1 MTRFQKIV
9 CAVTA
14 TVCFALP
21 GPMRGVAA
29 PVVPEASSEPY
40 AFLQGDTVLVLGNA
54 FLERRF
60 RWNGGNLMTL
70 SLENKIEGSTLR
82 TVKVLPDF
90 VFTRNA
96 AAAGSDGRLTVE
108 ALPPTACTPAFLRAR
123 VVYSLDGLD
132 IRREFRIYADAPAI
146 ACQTWLRLAD
156 GKSAPAAVL
165 EARGGEENA
174 ADRKNI
180 EAQADMAVKSS
191 ETVLDRMSLPGVHWH
206 ARAVEFSDVTD
217 WNDIYN
223 LYERDRIAS
232 SRKDA
237 VRIAINAGI
246 DMAMVPSDWKFCDY
260 LRELVEEG
268 AVSMDRIDDAV
279 RRVLRM
285 KMRLGLFEHPF
296 PEVAEFDR
304 FACQE
309 FADVAL
315 QAAEESQV
323 LLKNEEGLLPLD
335 PSARIL
341 LTGPNANAMRCLNG
355 GWSYSWQGERCDEFA
370 GAYHTIYEALKNK
383 FGHVTWIPGVEY
395 GSPDE
400 EWQTERVTG
409 IDKAVAAARNA
420 DVIIA
425 CIGENSY
432 CETPGNMND
441 LNLSRNQQELVRAL
455 AATGK
460 PLVLVLN
467 EGRPRLIR
475 EIEPLAR
482 AVVDIL
488 LPGNYGGDA
497 LANLLVGEANFSG
510 RLPFTYP
517 RWPDALATYDY
528 KPCQQMGPMAGEYNY
543 DAVMDVQWPFGHGL
557 SYTTFSYANLRAE
570 HTEFQDGDTLTF
582 SVDVTN
588 TGNRAGKESVLL
600 WSSDLVASLTPD
612 VIRLRNF
619 EKILLEPGQT
629 RTVTLSIPASDLAFV
644 GFDGRWRLEEGDFR
658 IRMGTET
665 LSIRCTETHVYDTP
679 NIR

>member
-1 MTRFQKIV
+1 
-9 CAVTA
+9 
-14 TVCFALP
+14 
-21 GPMRGVAA
+21 
-29 PVVPEASSEPY
+29 
-40 AFLQGDTVLVLGNA
+40 
-54 FLERRF
+54 
-60 RWNGGNLMTL
+60 
-70 SLENKIEGSTLR
+70 
-82 TVKVLPDF
+82 
-90 VFTRNA
+90 
-96 AAAGSDGRLTVE
+96 
-108 ALPPTACTPAFLRAR
+108 
-123 VVYSLDGLD
+123 
-132 IRREFRIYADAPAI
+132 
-146 ACQTWLRLAD
+146 
-156 GKSAPAAVL
+156 
-165 EARGGEENA
+165 
-174 ADRKNI
+174 
-180 EAQADMAVKSS
+180 
-191 ETVLDRMSLPGVHWH
+191 
-206 ARAVEFSDVTD
+206 
-217 WNDIYN
+217 
-223 LYERDRIAS
+223 
-232 SRKDA
+232 
-237 VRIAINAGI
+237 
-246 DMAMVPSDWKFCDY
+246 
-260 LRELVEEG
+260 
-268 AVSMDRIDDAV
+268 
-279 RRVLRM
+279 
-285 KMRLGLFEHPF
+285 
-296 PEVAEFDR
+296 
-304 FACQE
+304 
-309 FADVAL
+309 
-315 QAAEESQV
+315 
-323 LLKNEEGLLPLD
+323 
-335 PSARIL
+335 
-341 LTGPNANAMRCLNG
+341 
-355 GWSYSWQGERCDEFA
+355 
-370 GAYHTIYEALKNK
+370 
-383 FGHVTWIPGVEY
+383 
-395 GSPDE
+395 
-400 EWQTERVTG
+400 
-409 IDKAVAAARNA
+409 
-420 DVIIA
+420 
-425 CIGENSY
+425 
-432 CETPGNMND
+432 MND

-570 HTEFQDGDTLTF
+570 RTEFQDGDTLTF